1 MGSKIILKFVLVYW
15 CARPG
20 PIWSQG
26 WFWPASVWAG
36 SVGCVN
42 VIFTGA
48 GMCLLVNEARP
59 KACASFLVK
68 WADACQL
75 LGGAG
80 SWPSGGQG
88 HV

>member
-1 MGSKIILKFVLVYW
+1 MGSKIILKLVLAYW
-15 CARPG
+15 WTRPG

-59 KACASFLVK
+59 KACSIIAGGRARDSGAS
-68 WADACQL
+68 A
-75 LGGAG
+75 
-80 SWPSGGQG
+80 
-88 HV
+88 